1 MSIASKLATVILSAA
16 CVGMMS
22 AQEIISLDNPK
33 DFNLPKKITAKENAL
48 SLKGG
53 RITLFSVKNFTLDP
67 AKKYQISG
75 DFRQIGGKQLIVYL
89 GFAPFN
95 AKNRPVTA
103 SSVNVVKDTLT
114 EVAEDAKKGDQ
125 VIKVRDASKWNTKG
139 KYSSI
144 AFNAKEDFSD
154 LPNFNQ
160 WPTIIPN
167 AKKNGEVWEILL
179 KKPLNK
185 NIPAGTLVRQHSDG
199 SSYIYAAGLAK
210 LTDKWIPRKGV
221 ITGIAPSGNVSNKL
235 WKGTATVKVVIIFTS
250 GDADSEV
257 LFRNIKVTEV
267 K

>member
-16 CVGMMS
+16 CVSMMS
-22 AQEIISLDNPK
+22 AQEVISLTSPK
-33 DFNLPKKITAKENAL
+33 DFNLPKKITAKEDSL
-48 SLKGG
+48 LLKGG
-53 RITLFSVKNFTLDP
+53 RITLFSIKNFTLDP

-75 DFRQIGGKQLIVYL
+75 DFRQIGGKQVLIYL

-103 SSVNVVKDTLT
+103 SSVNIVKDTLT
-114 EVAEDAKKGDQ
+114 EVAEDAKKGDK
-125 VIKVRDASKWNTKG
+125 VIKVKDASKWNTKG
-139 KYSSI
+139 KYTSI

-154 LPNFNQ
+154 LPNFNL
-160 WPTIIPN
+160 WSTALPN

-179 KKPLNK
+179 KSPLNK
-185 NIPAGTLVRQHSDG
+185 NIAAGTLVRQHSDG
-199 SSYIYAAGLAK
+199 GSYIYTAGSAK
-210 LTDKWIPRKGV
+210 LTDKWITRKGV
-221 ITGIAPSGNVSNKL
+221 ISGIAPFGNVPNKM
-235 WKGTATVKVVIIFTS
+235 WKGTAKVKVLILVTS